1 MTGAATSKLINIKTK
16 MTLTNLITDTLFLS
30 NTVAAQYPSASITN
44 NINRYYDEVVSL
56 IWSADNSWNFDEGVG
71 YLPIAYTN
79 LVADQADY
87 QLPSTARQIFRV
99 TILDDSDTEQQL
111 HPLSDKEMPSTS
123 KMSNEEIT
131 GTPTGYRMVG
141 RSVVLSPTPDYSK
154 TAGLIIELSKS
165 VTVLSTG
172 TDEPKIDREFH
183 RYLSNGATKDW
194 YFSKSNITKKREM
207 ERELERMRVAIKYF
221 YAHRHQDYEPA
232 KIKREVENYK

>member
-1 MTGAATSKLINIKTK
+1 VTGAATRKLINIKTK
-16 MTLTNLITDTLFLS
+16 MNLTNLIVDTLFLS

-56 IWSADNSWNFDEGVG
+56 IWSADNSWNFDEGVD
-71 YLPIAYTN
+71 YLPVAYTN
-79 LVADQADY
+79 LVANQADY
-87 QLPSTARQIFRV
+87 QLPTTARQIFRV
-99 TILDDSDTEQQL
+99 TILDNGDTEQPL
-111 HPLSDKEMPSTS
+111 KPLSDKEMPPR
-123 KMSNEEIT
+123 EQT
-131 GTPTGYRMVG
+131 GVPMGYKVVG
-141 RSVVLSPTPDYSK
+141 RSIVLTPTPTYDK
-154 TAGLIIELSKS
+154 TAGLIVQLSKS